1 MKLARPIVMPAK
13 AGIHVFSSTAR
24 RWTPKSWMPA
34 CAGMTGLVVLLS
46 CLAGL
51 VHPATAAEKGDCGTI
66 ILPSGGGTGP
76 AADITSFS
84 PLYSD
89 SAYNEESS
97 ELLYPGLLWINR
109 FSKIDWSRSLAS
121 SVTTTDNTNFLIT
134 LRPWHWS
141 DGVPVTAEDVVYS
154 FELDKEAGPTWSGY
168 GIGGLPGIV
177 KSIKILNPQQV
188 MVTTTHPVNP
198 TWFIYNGIS
207 QFSPL
212 PEHVWKKYTL
222 DQMFQLQSTPSFYS
236 VVDGPLKLQRLDMGL
251 DAVFVPNPAWE
262 GPKMHFSRLVFT
274 FLEGD
279 GTSVQGVESGDMDA
293 GELPTDLFNAAKR
306 FPGVHVEVLPQE
318 VYQNVIYLNFR
329 NPNVAFFRDV
339 RVRQAM
345 IDSIDQDAIVKQ
357 LEHGAGDAAYG
368 PVPHSFTN
376 FLTPEMKKGI
386 YPVGYDPAKARALLA
401 AAGYRPGPDGI
412 LVKDG
417 KRLSFTYL
425 EESGADAVTE
435 LDETLQAD
443 FLSVGIEMKIRI
455 MDFNQLIALLDA
467 PSTSAW
473 EATGIGFAIQNYP
486 SGEWQFATG
495 GYENS
500 GGYSDPT
507 MDKLIAESTD
517 KPGIESLYAYETYVS
532 AQQPVLFT
540 PRERPVVLVSNRLH
554 GYADFVNPM
563 DVFAPDQLYCTSPR
577 GGPAE

>member
-1 MKLARPIVMPAK
+1 LGFDRVALHGARLVK
-13 AGIHVFSSTAR
+13 FVFA
-24 RWTPKSWMPA
+24 
-34 CAGMTGLVVLLS
+34 LLS
-46 CLAGL
+46 LIVLAPIA
-51 VHPATAAEKGDCGTI
+51 HAAEKGDCGTI
-66 ILPSGGGTGP
+66 ILPTGGGTGP
-76 AADITSFS
+76 AADVTSFS

-97 ELLYPGLLWINR
+97 LLLFPSLLWINR
-109 FSKIDWSRSLAS
+109 FSQIDWSRSLAA
-121 SVTTTDNTNFLIT
+121 SVTTTDNMNFLIT
-134 LRPWHWS
+134 MRPWHWS
-141 DGVPVTAEDVVYS
+141 DGVPVTAGDVAYS
-154 FELDKEAGPTWSGY
+154 FALDKQAGPTWSGY

-177 KSIKILNPQQV
+177 KSIKVLNPKQLLL
-188 MVTTTHPVNP
+188 TTTHPVNP

-207 QFSPL
+207 QLSPL

-222 DQMFQLQSTPSFYS
+222 DQMFQLQSTPSFYN
-236 VVDGPLKLQRLDMGL
+236 VVDGPLKIQRLDMGL

-279 GTSVQGVESGDMDA
+279 GASVQGVEAGDMDA
-293 GELPTDLFNAAKR
+293 GELPTDLFNAVKN

-318 VYQNVIYLNFR
+318 VYQNVIYFNFR

-376 FLTPEMKKGI
+376 FLTPAMKKGI

-412 LVKDG
+412 MVKDG

-425 EESGADAVTE
+425 EESGTDAVTE
-435 LDETLQAD
+435 LDEILQAD
-443 FLSVGIEMKIRI
+443 FRSVGIEMKIRI
-455 MDFNQLIALLDA
+455 MEFNQLIALLDGGS
-467 PSTSAW
+467 PTAW
-473 EATGIGFAIQNYP
+473 EATGVGFAIQNYP

-500 GGYSDPT
+500 GGYSDPV

-517 KPGIESLYAYETYVS
+517 KPGIGNLYAYETYVS

-540 PRERPVVLVSNRLH
+540 PRERPVVLVSDRLH
-554 GYADFVNPM
+554 GYNDFINPM
-563 DVFAPDQLYCTSPR
+563 DEFAPDQLYCTTPSGEPR
-577 GGPAE
+577 G